1 MSVRSRLAWVGLV
14 LLLLALAGL
23 SAVLGFQ
30 HYLRAPA
37 AASQLSVQVPAGA
50 SLRSVLGRLAAAGAL
65 NRPQWLEWY
74 VRLHEPPLRVQMG
87 RYEFAPES
95 TPLTILGRLRA
106 GPELEQLTIIEGWN
120 FAQMRLTIN
129 ADRNLSHEFHLLN
142 DAQLM
147 AALGHKDE
155 RPEGRFFPDTYRFAA
170 GTSERKIYELAY
182 ERMAQE
188 LNAAW
193 VDRVPNL
200 PVATP
205 AEALTLASIVE
216 KETGNEDE
224 RAKVAAVFV
233 NRLRLGMRLQSDPTV
248 IYGLG
253 ERYDGTVHKVDLL
266 TDTPYNTYTRTGLP
280 PTPIAL
286 PGAATLH
293 AVMHPENSDALY
305 FVATGLGDGHHQFSA
320 TLEQHNQAVNRYL
333 QRLGIPTAKASGPH
347 KP

>member
-1 MSVRSRLAWVGLV
+1 MSVRSRLAWLALV
-14 LLLLALAGL
+14 LLLALAAGT
-23 SAVLGFQ
+23 AVLGFQ
-30 HYLRAPA
+30 HYLRSPA
-37 AASQLSVQVPAGA
+37 AASPLSVQVPAGA
-50 SLRSVLGRLAAAGAL
+50 SLRSVLARLAAGGVL
-65 NRPQWLEWY
+65 KRPQWLEWY

-87 RYEFAPES
+87 RYEFAPDS
-95 TPLTILGRLRA
+95 TPLSILERLRA

-120 FAQMRLTIN
+120 FDQMRAAVN
-129 ADRNLSHEFHLLN
+129 ADRNLAHEFHLLS

-170 GTSERKIYELAY
+170 GTSERRIYELAY
-182 ERMAQE
+182 ARMAQE

-193 VDRVPNL
+193 TARAENL
-200 PVATP
+200 PLTTP

-216 KETGNEDE
+216 KETGSDDE
-224 RAKVAAVFV
+224 RSKVAAVFV

-253 ERYDGTVHKVDLL
+253 ERYDGSVHKVDLL

-286 PGAATLH
+286 PGAAALH
-293 AVMHPENSDALY
+293 AVLHPDASDVLY
-305 FVATGLGDGHHQFSA
+305 FVATGLGDGHHQFSS

-333 QRLGIPTAKASGPH
+333 QRLGIPTAKVNGPR

>member
-1 MSVRSRLAWVGLV
+1 MSVRSRLAWFGIV
-14 LLLLALAGL
+14 LLLLALA
-23 SAVLGFQ
+23 AARAALGFG
-30 HYLRAPA
+30 HYLRSPA
-37 AASQLSVQVPAGA
+37 AATPLSLQVPAGA

-65 NRPQWLEWY
+65 KRPQWLEWY

-87 RYEFAPES
+87 RYEFAPAS
-95 TPLTILGRLRA
+95 TPLTILERLRA

-120 FAQMRLTIN
+120 FAQMRAAIN
-129 ADRNLSHEFHLLN
+129 ADSNLTHEFHLLD

-147 AALGHKDE
+147 AALGHKEE

-170 GTSERKIYELAY
+170 GTSERRIYELAY

-188 LNAAW
+188 LAAAW
-193 VDRVPNL
+193 AERAPDL
-200 PVATP
+200 PITTP

-216 KETGNEDE
+216 KETGSDDE
-224 RAKVAAVFV
+224 RFKVAAVFV
-233 NRLRLGMRLQSDPTV
+233 NRLRQGMRLQSDPTV

-253 ERYDGTVHKVDLL
+253 ERYDGSVHKVDLL

-286 PGAATLH
+286 PGAAALH
-293 AVMHPENSDALY
+293 AVLHPDTSDALY
-305 FVATGLGDGHHQFSA
+305 FVATGLGDGHHQFSS
-320 TLEQHNQAVNRYL
+320 TLEQHNQAVNLYL
-333 QRLGIPTAKASGPH
+333 RRIGVPTAKLAGPH

>member
-1 MSVRSRLAWVGLV
+1 MSVRSRLAWFGIVLV
-14 LLLLALAGL
+14 LLALAAAG
-23 SAVLGFQ
+23 AALGFQ
-30 HYLRAPA
+30 HYLRSPA
-37 AASQLSVQVPAGA
+37 ASAQLSLQVPAGA
-50 SLRSVLGRLAAAGAL
+50 SLRSVLARLAATGVL
-65 NRPQWLEWY
+65 KRPQWLEWY

-95 TPLTILGRLRA
+95 TPLSIIERLRA

-120 FAQMRLTIN
+120 FAQMRAALN
-129 ADRNLSHEFHLLN
+129 ADKNLAHEFHLLN

-147 AALGHKDE
+147 AALGHKEE

-170 GTSERKIYELAY
+170 GTSERRIYELAY
-182 ERMAQE
+182 GRMAEE
-188 LNAAW
+188 LKTAWSDRAA
-193 VDRVPNL
+193 DL
-200 PVATP
+200 PFATP

-216 KETGNEDE
+216 KETGSDDE

-233 NRLRLGMRLQSDPTV
+233 NRLRQGMRLQSDPTV

-266 TDTPYNTYTRTGLP
+266 TDTPYNTYTRNGLP

-286 PGAATLH
+286 PGAAALH
-293 AVMHPENSDALY
+293 AVLHPDASNALF

-320 TLEQHNQAVNRYL
+320 TLEEHNQAVNRYL
-333 QRLGIPTAKASGPH
+333 QRIGVPIAKAGAPR

>member
-1 MSVRSRLAWVGLV
+1 MSVRSRLAWLV
-14 LLLLALAGL
+14 VTVLLLALAAGGATL
-23 SAVLGFQ
+23 EFT
-30 HYLRAPA
+30 HYLRSPA
-37 AASQLSVQVPAGA
+37 AAAPLSLQVPAGA
-50 SLRSVLGRLAAAGAL
+50 SLRSVLGRLSAAGVL
-65 NRPQWLEWY
+65 KRPQWLEWY

-87 RYEFAPES
+87 RYEFAAQA
-95 TPLTILGRLRA
+95 TPLSILERLRA

-120 FAQMRLTIN
+120 FAQMRVAIN
-129 ADRNLSHEFHLLN
+129 ADSNLAHEFHLLS

-170 GTSERKIYELAY
+170 GTSERKIYEIAY
-182 ERMAQE
+182 ARMAQE
-188 LNAAW
+188 LNTAWTDRAA
-193 VDRVPNL
+193 NL
-200 PVATP
+200 PLATP
-205 AEALTLASIVE
+205 TEALTLASIVE
-216 KETGNEDE
+216 KETGSDDE

-266 TDTPYNTYTRTGLP
+266 TDTPYNTYTRSGLP

-286 PGAATLH
+286 PGAAALH
-293 AVMHPENSDALY
+293 AVLHPEASDVLY

-320 TLEQHNQAVNRYL
+320 TLEQHNEAVNRYL
-333 QRLGIPTAKASGPH
+333 QRLGIPAAKTSGPH

>member
-1 MSVRSRLAWVGLV
+1 MSVRSRLAWLGVLV
-14 LLLLALAGL
+14 LLLAMAAGT
-23 SAVLGFQ
+23 AVLGFT
-30 HYLRAPA
+30 HYLRTPA
-37 AASQLSVQVPAGA
+37 AAVPLSVQVPAGA
-50 SLRSVLGRLAAAGAL
+50 SLRSVLARLSAAGVL
-65 NRPQWLEWY
+65 KRPQWLEWY

-87 RYEFAPES
+87 RYEFAAQA
-95 TPLTILGRLRA
+95 TPLSILERLRA

-120 FAQMRLTIN
+120 FAQMRAAVN
-129 ADRNLSHEFHLLN
+129 ADSNLVHEFHLLN

-155 RPEGRFFPDTYRFAA
+155 KAEGRFFPDTYRFAA
-170 GTSERKIYELAY
+170 GTSERRIYELAY
-182 ERMAQE
+182 ARMAQE

-193 VDRVPNL
+193 NDRAADL
-200 PVATP
+200 PVTTP

-216 KETGNEDE
+216 KETGSDDE

-233 NRLRLGMRLQSDPTV
+233 NRLRKGMRLQSDPTV

-253 ERYDGTVHKVDLL
+253 ERYDGTVHKVDLE
-266 TDTPYNTYTRTGLP
+266 TDTPYNTYTRSGLP

-286 PGAATLH
+286 PGAAALH
-293 AVMHPENSDALY
+293 AVLHPDASDVLY
-305 FVATGLGDGHHQFSA
+305 FVATGLGDGHHQFSS

-333 QRLGIPTAKASGPH
+333 QRLGIPTARFNATH